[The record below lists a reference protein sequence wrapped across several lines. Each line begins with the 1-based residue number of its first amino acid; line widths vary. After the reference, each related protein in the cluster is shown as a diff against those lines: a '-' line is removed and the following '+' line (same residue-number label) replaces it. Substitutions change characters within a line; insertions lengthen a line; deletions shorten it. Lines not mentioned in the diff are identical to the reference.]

1 MLDPLGDDRR
11 LRRHVE
17 HRLRVRRR
25 PGREAQR
32 RARRRRPQR
41 VIDRLEESRN
51 HILGAASCCPTGREA
66 ARPASPTLGCLRES
80 GRSSKRRRRWR
91 TAPSWSSAGREG
103 LGREVAQHYADA
115 GRDVVVT
122 GRDQAASES
131 CAAEIGG
138 ATRGIALDLAEPQ
151 AIAERLAD
159 VGDVQYLVLAAIER
173 DSNTVRAYD
182 IAAALRLVTLKLVGY
197 TEVIHALAPRLAA
210 DSAIL
215 IFGGLARDRPYP
227 GSTTVTTVNGGVTGL
242 VRTLVIELA
251 PTRVNALHP
260 AIVGDS
266 PQWRDMP
273 PERHDALVQRTPT
286 GRLVTMAEVVEASR
300 FLLENQAINGINLAV
315 DGGWLCM

>member
-1 MLDPLGDDRR
+1 M
-11 LRRHVE
+11 
-17 HRLRVRRR
+17 
-25 PGREAQR
+25 
-32 RARRRRPQR
+32 
-41 VIDRLEESRN
+41 
-51 HILGAASCCPTGREA
+51 ASGSVVVVGGTR
-66 ARPASPTLGCLRES
+66 
-80 GRSSKRRRRWR
+80 
-91 TAPSWSSAGREG
+91 G

-115 GRDVVVT
+115 GREVVVT
-122 GRDQAASES
+122 GREQAACER

-138 ATRGIALDLAEPQ
+138 ATRAVAFDLAEPHT
-151 AIAERLAD
+151 IAGRLAG
-159 VGDVQYLVLAAIER
+159 VGDVQHLVLAAIER
-173 DSNTVRAYD
+173 DSNSVRAYD
-182 IAAALRLVTLKLVGY
+182 VAGALRLVTLKLVGY
-197 TEVIHALAPRLAA
+197 TEVVHQLAPRFTA
-210 DSAIL
+210 DSSIL

-273 PERHDALVQRTPT
+273 ADRHDALVARTPI

-300 FLLENQAINGINLAV
+300 FLLENAAINGINLPV